1 MRLLFSELKKVF
13 MPAAQNLNALARLK
27 KAANLVP
34 IKRIVTLT
42 DGSEF
47 EFWATPLT
55 MAERERAQKSANSD
69 DASQFALQLLVQKAL
84 DENGKRLFS
93 AGMVSELKN
102 DVADADLQG
111 LMLAMLTS
119 PDVIDE
125 EAAKN

>member
-1 MRLLFSELKKVF
+1 

-111 LMLAMLTS
+111 LMLALLTS
-119 PDVIDE
+119 PDEIDE

>member
-1 MRLLFSELKKVF
+1 
-13 MPAAQNLNALARLK
+13 MPAAPNLNALARLK

-42 DGSEF
+42 DGTEF

-55 MAERERAQKSANSD
+55 MAERERAQKAANSD

-93 AGMVSELKN
+93 AGMISELKN
-102 DVADADLQG
+102 DVADADLQA
-111 LMLAMLTS
+111 LMLAMLTN
-119 PDVIDE
+119 PGEIDE
-125 EAAKN
+125 EEAKN